1 MSQSLSRRASAGFRS
16 WLGRCAPTPVHSE
29 TQNVSSMCVSRAV
42 RHREKTFGALDL
54 LGFDS
59 EEDFVYFIYI
69 FIGETGKQREP

>member
-1 MSQSLSRRASAGFRS
+1 
-16 WLGRCAPTPVHSE
+16 
-29 TQNVSSMCVSRAV
+29 MCVSRAV